1 MGAEVVLCVSE
12 VGWFFFFLM
21 LVAFIHHPKLESDF
35 FSRQPWFLPVHLKD
49 VAYFLKYSAPKFWIA
64 FFSIYR
70 VLSSLGDSSVPLNC
84 PKWKQS
90 PFGNPSAYSS
100 HGWMFFSGSS
110 CASWGH
116 CFSHSCMSPLPAP
129 GYTSP
134 LDMPARMVVCLLPGL
149 LQANEFHLN

>member
-12 VGWFFFFLM
+12 VGWFFFFN
-21 LVAFIHHPKLESDF
+21 VGCIYSSPKIGVWF
-35 FSRQPWFLPVHLKD
+35 FFQTALIFACASKGCCVFSEVFSTQILD
-49 VAYFLKYSAPKFWIA
+49 CI
-64 FFSIYR
+64 FSIYR